1 MRCTHG
7 FCWQT
12 LVLALAAVSLSSGS
26 VSAQQARPAPT
37 PIKNLEVVSVFPAPH
52 TSVPVSTTVRVT
64 FDRRV
69 LPSSVDSS
77 SFGVIGRQSGAAG
90 GTFQVS
96 GRRVTF
102 TPDSPFAVGETVTV
116 NLSRQITSAD
126 FPPRQSAG
134 YAFQFTTDVEV
145 STALFEQIDVLS
157 NTTGPQTRIYGAAV
171 SDLNGDDFLDLTT
184 VNEVSADLRVFL
196 NLGDGTG
203 NFSNFLTPVPIGLEA
218 SPNEPADFD
227 ADGKVDLCAAA
238 ADDDAVWVAFGNGA
252 GNYGSTL
259 RLPVG
264 SEPHGIVALD
274 VDGDGDPD
282 IVNANHAAN
291 NLSLILNLGARVFG
305 PASFFNGAVMG
316 EYGLAAGDMNLDGR
330 LDLVVAGRDGS
341 TIRTLFGDGDGN
353 FTALAT
359 GQFSGGETW
368 VVTLGDVNADG
379 QLDATTANGFSNNG
393 GVLIGNGDGTFD
405 APALYS
411 LNNLTV
417 STDLG
422 DLDGDGDL
430 DWILSSFSGGFW
442 RFFRNNGSANFSF
455 WKQLTAP
462 SNPSCAIPFDC
473 DNDGDLDLALTD
485 EIADVVL
492 LLRNL

>member
-1 MRCTHG
+1 MRRTHG
-7 FCWQT
+7 FSWQT
-12 LVLALAAVSLSSGS
+12 LVAALAAVSFSSAS
-26 VSAQQARPAPT
+26 VPAQQSKPVPT
-37 PIKNLEVVSVFPAPH
+37 PIKSLEVVSVSPQPH
-52 TSVPVSTTVRVT
+52 TSVSVTTAVRVT
-64 FDRRV
+64 FDRPV

-77 SFGVIGRQSGAAG
+77 SFGVVGRQSGAASG
-90 GTFQVS
+90 EFQFS

-102 TPDSPFAVGETVTV
+102 TPDSPFAAGETVTV
-116 NLSRQITSAD
+116 NLSREITSAD
-126 FPPRQSAG
+126 YPPRHCAG
-134 YAFQFTTDVEV
+134 HAFQFTTDVV
-145 STALFEQIDVLS
+145 PSRALYELIDVMS

-203 NFSNFLTPVPIGLEA
+203 TFSNFLTPVPIGLEA

-238 ADDDAVWVAFGNGA
+238 ADDDAVWIAFGNGA

-259 RLPVG
+259 RIPVG
-264 SEPHGIVALD
+264 SKPHGIVALD
-274 VDGDGDPD
+274 ADGDGDPD
-282 IVNANHAAN
+282 IVNANYASN

-305 PASFFNGAVMG
+305 AASTVSGVVNG
-316 EYGLAAGDMNLDGR
+316 EYGLATGDMNLDGT

-341 TIRTLFGDGDGN
+341 TIRTLFGDGAAN
-353 FTALAT
+353 FTAVAAA
-359 GQFSGGETW
+359 QFSGGETW

-379 QLDATTANGFSNNG
+379 ELDATTANGFSDNG
-393 GVLIGNGDGTFD
+393 AVLLGNGDGTFD

-430 DWILSSFSGGFW
+430 DWVLSSFGGGFW
-442 RFFRNNGSANFSF
+442 RIFRNNGGGIFSF
-455 WKQLTAP
+455 WKQYAAP

-485 EIADVVL
+485 EIADVVV